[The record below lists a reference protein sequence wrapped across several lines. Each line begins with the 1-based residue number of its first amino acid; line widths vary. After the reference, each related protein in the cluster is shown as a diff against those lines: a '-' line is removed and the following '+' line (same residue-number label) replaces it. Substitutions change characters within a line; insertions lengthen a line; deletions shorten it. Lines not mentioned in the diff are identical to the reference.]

1 MQDMTVEERER
12 YERVLEKRAAEKRER
27 KAAEAVQAEE
37 PEVQQ
42 HDGTDGKRAEDAIEI
57 D

>member
-1 MQDMTVEERER
+1 
-12 YERVLEKRAAEKRER
+12 LEKRAAEKRER